1 MPLLKRKRRSEP
13 RWTIVQRKLL
23 AVLEQQENRILGPIR
38 VCELAGYGDWAWD
51 RAIKDPRFVTRLN
64 QLGVSTGKPGRG
76 RPWKHE
82 GHLVVSLAADPEEEL
97 AKDVWDMR
105 KLLSDYPRH
114 CPPASYIVD
123 FTTLVDPDLRAQV
136 KRYFRQSKRCF
147 PCSRLTARM
156 PGIAGCASCGK

>member
-82 GHLVVSLAADPEEEL
+82 GHLMVSLAADL
-97 AKDVWDMR
+97 R
-105 KLLSDYPRH
+105 KNWQRISGT
-114 CPPASYIVD
+114 CES
-123 FTTLVDPDLRAQV
+123 
-136 KRYFRQSKRCF
+136 
-147 PCSRLTARM
+147 CSRIIHGTVPPCDFPHKLERFVKH
-156 PGIAGCASCGK
+156 IVASRFEQERL